1 MCGRYVQIS
10 RIDVVEKRFGVR
22 VPQPELFPKNPNVSA
37 SERAP
42 VIASDRPKE
51 VQLFQFG
58 LVPHWAQKPMCLL
71 NARAEGDHNPENNP
85 GYLGSKGII
94 QKPSFRKAIR
104 SQRCLVLADA
114 FIEGPED
121 HKLSEPYLVYLRKQE
136 RPFAFA
142 GIWDEWHNPT
152 SGEII
157 RSFAIITVAA
167 NTVTQRIRHHRS
179 PVIIP
184 RDAEQ
189 DWLSLDSELSDITE
203 LLKPYPGE
211 RLNAYPISPAIKNP
225 RNKDV
230 KILLPTGERLFSE
243 EEYESKSDL
252 RLEGMRPS

>member
-10 RIDVVEKRFGVR
+10 RVEVVEKRFGVS
-22 VPQPELFPKNPNVSA
+22 VPQPEIFPHNPNVAA

-42 VIASDRPKE
+42 VISSDRPNE
-51 VQLFQFG
+51 VQYFQFG

-71 NARAEGDHNPENNP
+71 NARAEGDHNPENQPNYS
-85 GYLGSKGII
+85 GAKGIL

-121 HKLSEPYLVYLRKQE
+121 TKLSEPYLVYLRKQE

-142 GIWDEWHNPT
+142 GIWDEWQNPT
-152 SGEII
+152 TGEIL
-157 RSFAIITVAA
+157 RSFAIITAA
-167 NTVTQRIRHHRS
+167 SNSVTQRIRHHRS
-179 PVIIP
+179 PVILP
-184 RDAEQ
+184 RDAER
-189 DWLSLDSELSDITE
+189 DWLSLDTDLSDITD
-203 LLKPYPGE
+203 LLVPYPGE
-211 RLNAYPISPAIKNP
+211 KLNAYPISTTIKNP

-230 KILLPTGERLFSE
+230 KMLLPVGERLFSE
-243 EEYESKSDL
+243 EEYQTKDDL